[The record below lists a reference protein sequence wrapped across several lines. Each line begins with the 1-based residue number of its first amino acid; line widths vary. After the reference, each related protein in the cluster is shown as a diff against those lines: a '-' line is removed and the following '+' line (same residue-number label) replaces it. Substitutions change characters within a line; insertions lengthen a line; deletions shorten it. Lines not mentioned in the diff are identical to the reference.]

1 MVQRRV
7 WGGRWRS
14 HHDTQRGHRAGFTR
28 KLQMTGWAT
37 WSYLYI
43 APTRKHAESHG
54 AEPWCSRKGSLP
66 FHGTSVRACL
76 INNPDSGV
84 SSSGELFWNVS
95 FWHPMPL
102 GKLKAYTA
110 PPAQGEGASGPW
122 RLLPGNSDRTSRF
135 IQWAILSFPAQE
147 SSKRQWENKCWHL
160 LNIYSGLSS
169 HFPSITLFNLH
180 NSSIK
185 EKLFLIFIILMR
197 KLRHVGE
204 ITGLSK
210 AT

>member
-1 MVQRRV
+1 MR
-7 WGGRWRS
+7 WFKEGCGEIGEGHTTTHNGGTEQAS
-14 HHDTQRGHRAGFTR
+14 QESY
-28 KLQMTGWAT
+28 GWQDELPGPT
-37 WSYLYI
+37 IS
-43 APTRKHAESHG
+43 PTRKRARSHG
-54 AEPWCSRKGSLP
+54 TEPWCSRKGSLP

-95 FWHPMPL
+95 FWRPMPL

-110 PPAQGEGASGPW
+110 PPAQGEGAAGPW

-180 NSSIK
+180 NSSLK
-185 EKLFLIFIILMR
+185 RNYFWSSLFWWENWGMWG
-197 KLRHVGE
+197 K
-204 ITGLSK
+204 
-210 AT
+210 